1 MKTKYII
8 PFLLIIG
15 IACSKLNSEGE
26 GSSNKK
32 VYVGLGGA
40 TKDFYRYDPSNDV
53 WTKLADFPGKGE
65 SGGVAFAVGE
75 KGYVLRGNTADF
87 YRYDPVSS
95 WEKVADFIG
104 GGRFSAVA
112 FVVGEPGKQKAYVG
126 LGGMGTGGYT
136 KDFYRYDP
144 VSGWEKVADFVGEG
158 RLGAVAFVVG
168 EPGEQKAYVGLGIDG
183 MLNSKKDFYRYN
195 PSGWEK
201 VADFI
206 GEGRLGAV
214 AFVVGEP
221 GEQKAYVG
229 LGRGSSTDK
238 YFKDFYRYDPSGW
251 KKVVDF
257 PGEVEGNTVTFVADG
272 KAYVLGKG
280 REDFYRYDPVSGW
293 KKLKDLPENVKIG
306 PGAVA
311 FSLLP

>member
-87 YRYDPVSS
+87 YRYDPVSG

-112 FVVGEPGKQKAYVG
+112 FVVGEPGK
-126 LGGMGTGGYT
+126 
-136 KDFYRYDP
+136 
-144 VSGWEKVADFVGEG
+144 
-158 RLGAVAFVVG
+158 
-168 EPGEQKAYVGLGIDG
+168 QKAYVGLGIDG

-293 KKLKDLPENVKIG
+293 KKLKDLPGNVKIG